1 MNKHVQI
8 KKDKLIW
15 KFSFYGLLKNLRFF
29 EPYLY
34 IYFLNLDFSLFQ
46 IGLLLSIRQIV
57 VYLTE
62 IPSGVF
68 ADNYGKKTS
77 LLICF
82 ISYLIS
88 FVFFFLTRTFLIAA
102 TGMLF
107 FAIGE
112 AFRSGTHKSIIYSYL
127 EEKGWFNLK
136 TYVYCI
142 TRSFSLIG
150 TFFSVFLSIIL
161 VLNIPN
167 LKWIFLI
174 TMVPY
179 ILDFF
184 LVFSYPNYLNEKT
197 QTSFNLKKFF
207 KLLVSNLKSLFSKK
221 LVKKYLLNSSIY
233 DSIFKSSK
241 DYIQPII
248 KNIAAVSGIYIIG
261 SYTQEENMK
270 ILLGLIYGFFYIFN
284 AIASRNSY
292 LFQKKFKS
300 SKFLNISF
308 DLMGFIFI
316 LLAIVTKFNIVPLI
330 IFLFFIFALK
340 RNIRKPMVVDVFG
353 NITEKNE
360 RATIHSIDSQL
371 RSIFMVFI
379 APLLGFFADN
389 FSISTAFL
397 IFGVIIFIINI
408 FLKKD

>member
-82 ISYLIS
+82 IS
-88 FVFFFLTRTFLIAA
+88 FLIAA

-136 TYVYCI
+136 TYVYGR

-150 TFFSVFLSIIL
+150 TSLSGFLSIIL

-353 NITEKNE
+353 NITDKKQ

-371 RSIFMVFI
+371 RSIFMIFI
-379 APLLGFFADN
+379 APLLGFFADRL
-389 FSISTAFL
+389 SISTAFL
-397 IFGVIIFIINI
+397 IFGLIIFIINI

>member
-136 TYVYCI
+136 TYVYGR

-150 TFFSVFLSIIL
+150 TSLSGFLSIIL